1 MIKTLSIFPFLFLT
15 SIFSFAQTD
24 WKSDIKLIEYD
35 SILHNRIYEIGVEE
49 YQMVQLVEFKSGEIE
64 GTLTNSVQTTN
75 QKEESTKRIVQ
86 TIKLPKSIVTPLME
100 ELKRNDFETIPD
112 SKSYMEPDGKTTFFT
127 VKTKKVNRTYAYW
140 ELESNYYYRER
151 AIPIGVQKSRK
162 ILDLINARFDLKKQY
177 DNFIGRLPFKKD
189 AYSSIILDSDTKKET
204 MAIRLPSD
212 VVKSRIKRVTRQ
224 LSKNGFKDVDILSI
238 EQVNRMLTMAE
249 KNDDSHIDV
258 SNIIKGIINEDGLRN
273 LKLAETIYLQVK
285 FVEKSKPKKL
295 RIVKLTS
302 FFQFKEII
310 Q

>member
-1 MIKTLSIFPFLFLT
+1 
-15 SIFSFAQTD
+15 
-24 WKSDIKLIEYD
+24 
-35 SILHNRIYEIGVEE
+35 
-49 YQMVQLVEFKSGEIE
+49 
-64 GTLTNSVQTTN
+64 
-75 QKEESTKRIVQ
+75 
-86 TIKLPKSIVTPLME
+86 
-100 ELKRNDFETIPD
+100 
-112 SKSYMEPDGKTTFFT
+112 
-127 VKTKKVNRTYAYW
+127 
-140 ELESNYYYRER
+140 
-151 AIPIGVQKSRK
+151 
-162 ILDLINARFDLKKQY
+162 
-177 DNFIGRLPFKKD
+177 
-189 AYSSIILDSDTKKET
+189 